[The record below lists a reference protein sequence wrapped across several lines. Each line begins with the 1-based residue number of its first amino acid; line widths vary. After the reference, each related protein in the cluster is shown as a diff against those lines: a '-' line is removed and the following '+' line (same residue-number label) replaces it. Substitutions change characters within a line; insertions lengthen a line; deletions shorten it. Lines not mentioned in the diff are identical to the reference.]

1 MAGTTSGDA
10 GPIAAGTTVREAVS
24 RYPGIEDVFERHGI
38 QGCGGPQGPI
48 EPIGFFARVH
58 NVEPEALLRE
68 LNDYVRG
75 RAGQALPATAAGAPQ
90 AEQSFY
96 FLPIATAVFLALLA
110 GLPLGI
116 VAALGVA
123 HDIGVASRWTQL
135 VQAHGHLQVVAWVG
149 LFILGIAY
157 HVLPRFKG
165 VPLWPERLVL
175 PSFFLLLAGVVLR
188 TVSQPWADAAGP
200 AGLLAASAVL
210 ELAGALAFATVV
222 AGTLGRARREAFDAF
237 LLAAV
242 GWLVAAAVA
251 NLVSVAEVVSAGTN
265 FIPRDR
271 DEPLLALQLYGFLT
285 LFIFGVSLRVLP
297 AFLSLQPTRTRLLAP
312 VLVLF
317 NAGLALRVVSQ
328 WGTAY
333 GDWTPGA
340 VLRAAPA
347 YLLAA
352 GVVAFALS
360 LNVYLPSQRSEAA
373 DPERAYARLIR
384 AAYVWLAFVAGLE
397 VWLAT
402 RDLVGGD
409 QASFL
414 ETSALRHALALGF
427 ITQMIFG
434 VAYRALPV
442 FAGKR
447 LHSQR
452 LVDVTFLLINVAAVT
467 RVGPALIDAGTLG
480 SRYDHLAGA
489 GAVAWLAVAV
499 FAVNIVRTVRAR
511 PPQPEIITLFEIE
524 DREAGMEGEA
534 FVVTPQSLV
543 GDLLERVPG
552 ALELLVSRGF
562 TPLADPEMRRAMA
575 PRITL
580 ERACQIHPVD
590 LEALL
595 KDLNALAA
603 SK

>member
-222 AGTLGRARREAFDAF
+222 AGTLVTLDAAALSALGQTLAVQPGAVSKTLVAALLTAGGQALAVQPGAVSKA
-237 LLAAV
+237 LLAAS
-242 GWLVAAAVA
+242 LAAAGQT
-251 NLVSVAEVVSAGTN
+251 LSV
-265 FIPRDR
+265 
-271 DEPLLALQLYGFLT
+271 Q
-285 LFIFGVSLRVLP
+285 
-297 AFLSLQPTRTRLLAP
+297 
-312 VLVLF
+312 
-317 NAGLALRVVSQ
+317 
-328 WGTAY
+328 
-333 GDWTPGA
+333 PGA
-340 VLRAAPA
+340 VSRTLSAAA
-347 YLLAA
+347 LLAA
-352 GVVAFALS
+352 GQALS
-360 LNVYLPSQRSEAA
+360 VQPGAVSKALSAALLLAAGQNITVSAPFPGATVTLNVALLTAGGQVLDVQPGAVS
-373 DPERAYARLIR
+373 
-384 AAYVWLAFVAGLE
+384 VA
-397 VWLAT
+397 
-402 RDLVGGD
+402 
-409 QASFL
+409 
-414 ETSALRHALALGF
+414 
-427 ITQMIFG
+427 
-434 VAYRALPV
+434 
-442 FAGKR
+442 
-447 LHSQR
+447 
-452 LVDVTFLLINVAAVT
+452 LLVAAIILQGQT
-467 RVGPALIDAGTLG
+467 LTILGGTFPG
-480 SRYDHLAGA
+480 Q
-489 GAVAWLAVAV
+489 
-499 FAVNIVRTVRAR
+499 IV
-511 PPQPEIITLFEIE
+511 
-524 DREAGMEGEA
+524 
-534 FVVTPQSLV
+534 LV
-543 GDLLERVPG
+543 
-552 ALELLVSRGF
+552 
-562 TPLADPEMRRAMA
+562 
-575 PRITL
+575 
-580 ERACQIHPVD
+580 
-590 LEALL
+590 EALL
-595 KDLNALAA
+595 YEAGLGEGLLYELDLAETRLFGAGLTE
-603 SK
+603 